1 MKTLLSAFEGG
12 RKFFSRGKK
21 WIAPFRHN
29 RPGGF
34 LDPNSI
40 AMNNRGDTI
49 ELFDHVPTLI
59 QSVTYEDAEE
69 EVVAHTAVLRPG
81 DAKERYGSFR

>member
-1 MKTLLSAFEGG
+1 M
-12 RKFFSRGKK
+12 
-21 WIAPFRHN
+21 
-29 RPGGF
+29 
-34 LDPNSI
+34 D
-40 AMNNRGDTI
+40 NRGDTI